1 MHSRFWLALST
12 MTSPLVGVLVMGTF
26 CAPRTMADSISA
38 YTYQGNLFDS
48 VFIEPE
54 PYFNPPIPPPVRVS
68 GFFTIQTLGPSLPF
82 QSITPTSFSFTDGY
96 QTITDF
102 FFSSAEFAVSTDGHG
117 NISNWSINISDVDI
131 SGNGGAIFSTAAGD
145 LADFDP
151 GDGTVAYGASSSSRG
166 TWNSELAVPEPSLV
180 FLVSPILLG
189 IAYFARKRFVR
200 GNA

>member
-26 CAPRTMADSISA
+26 CAPRTMADSIST
-38 YTYQGNLFDS
+38 YVYQGKPFDS
-48 VFIEPE
+48 VFIDPS
-54 PYFNPPIPPPVRVS
+54 FNTPMPLPVSVS

-117 NISNWSINISDVDI
+117 NISNWSISIGDVDI

-145 LADFDP
+145 LSAFDP
-151 GDGTVAYGASSSSRG
+151 DDDTVVYGASSSSRG